1 MSKVKSSDKDFLH
14 DNNKAD
20 GKKKKYLWCIEHPSS
35 ECRARSFCF
44 SYHTAKGS
52 QSVRPE
58 VPLDTAWVR
67 GGCAHTVKW
76 LETQQWIL
84 WFSPLKVIIWLVL
97 GFLKTSRETDCT
109 VLTTLGSLFLERFC
123 TEPESFEICF
133 PKLPVAAVRS
143 ATAHQEL
150 LRNTGDLC
158 ASVVSNP
165 APGC

>member
-1 MSKVKSSDKDFLH
+1 M
-14 DNNKAD
+14 A
-20 GKKKKYLWCIEHPSS
+20 KKKMFVVYRTPEFRMQSQVFLFQLPHS
-35 ECRARSFCF
+35 
-44 SYHTAKGS
+44 KG

-109 VLTTLGSLFLERFC
+109 VLTTLGPLFLERFC
-123 TEPESFEICF
+123 TEPERFEICF